1 MNNIWKQTDLNKQE
15 KAAFYQALAQSTLGI
30 VGKDEKGEFGKA
42 IGTATF
48 VEIED
53 SKYVLTAAHVI
64 EGCTPSELRFLL
76 PFEHAQIV
84 ETPPVLSSVQQ
95 ITMRE
100 PLDFESLRTD
110 ATLDVALLTL
120 SRTAKLKSFWTFR
133 EIRRIRK
140 RPEPPQQFVM
150 MGCPSQRSIMFN
162 GNLMVLQ
169 NIDYPEVVP
178 DNMNLPGFDPEIH
191 FLTDF
196 PSADKF
202 YPGGYSGSGLWA
214 DDVSDTAIWQPR
226 PVFCGME
233 LSYYSRRQLLNI
245 LNANAILDFI
255 EGTEPSQIDV

>member
-1 MNNIWKQTDLNKQE
+1 MNHIWKQSDLNKQE
-15 KAAFYQALAQSTLGI
+15 EAAFYQALAQSTLGI

-42 IGTATF
+42 IGTGTF
-48 VEIED
+48 IGIED
-53 SKYVLTAAHVI
+53 SKYVLTAAHVV
-64 EGCTPSELRFLL
+64 EGCAPSELRFLL
-76 PFEHAQIV
+76 PFERAEIV
-84 ETPPVLSSVQQ
+84 ETPPALSSVQQ
-95 ITMRE
+95 IRMRE

-110 ATLDVALLTL
+110 ATIDVALLKL
-120 SRTAKLKSFWTFR
+120 SPTAKLEPFWTFR

-178 DNMNLPGFDPEIH
+178 DNMNLPGFDPRIH

-214 DDVSDTAIWQPR
+214 DDVRDTAIWQPR

-233 LSYYSRRQLLNI
+233 IGYYSQRHLLQI
-245 LNANAILDFI
+245 LDANAIMDFI
-255 EGTEPSQIDV
+255 EKTVPAPIP